1 MYTRAWQVIRDD
13 SKRTFE
19 VCGQSDNTNA
29 FTNEVYAMQRTGMNV
44 SYSTPPITNRESNK
58 ENVKVSGY
66 NREDGLYQRLQAEYK
81 QLVMKSYNE
90 FE

>member
-1 MYTRAWQVIRDD
+1 
-13 SKRTFE
+13 
-19 VCGQSDNTNA
+19 
-29 FTNEVYAMQRTGMNV
+29 MQRTGMNV